1 MLIILGG
8 DSISKTT
15 IQYEIVKMAYFNT
28 HTRPH
33 LLKIF
38 WCSSLKKR
46 NFNKSTATPF
56 FKNVSVPVPVLYAVS
71 DFWGIKKALI
81 RVYQYRKIH
90 RNVYENPVVA
100 LTCHAFS
107 AIIYFTKSILQVVC
121 FTAGS
126 INLSYQSVTS

>member
-15 IQYEIVKMAYFNT
+15 IQYEIVKKAYFNT
-28 HTRPH
+28 SYT
-33 LLKIF
+33 
-38 WCSSLKKR
+38 
-46 NFNKSTATPF
+46 TPF

-126 INLSYQSVTS
+126 IIFPYQSVTS